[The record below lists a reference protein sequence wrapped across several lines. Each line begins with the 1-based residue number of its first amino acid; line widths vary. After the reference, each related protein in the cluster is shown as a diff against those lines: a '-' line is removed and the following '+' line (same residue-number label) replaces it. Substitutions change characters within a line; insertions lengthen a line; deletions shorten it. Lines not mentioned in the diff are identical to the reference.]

1 MPSKLAGILFCLLLA
16 YVASYAL
23 EQWLED
29 GISIWTPPTAV
40 VDGSTLNTSQ
50 YFTAQANSDTVL
62 ALRPDQ
68 EALLDFYGYL
78 DGGGA
83 DNYRRWQT
91 SSRELRAVGTP
102 YMAQALAQAEATAT
116 VKFLAL
122 LLLIVTLLLRFGEV
136 LKENYWT
143 TPLLCGAIVAGTA
156 VLYGGLAAPF
166 ATTLLVVITVLYF
179 GGIRLFLPIYHSEWS
194 RIIRPI
200 LTPCVFL
207 LAVMS
212 WRGQELVD
220 YWFWTSALF
229 RFFLVVVILL
239 MLFFHL
245 SILSKVLQKANIDS
259 AARIFAYG
267 MPLGITAIVA
277 GLAVGLFGEE
287 TGAGLQRLNYELLPL
302 GPDTAAAFSDSAP
315 FTLFFAGVALLILG
329 GIGYFIQRIAR

>member
-1 MPSKLAGILFCLLLA
+1 MPKQLAGILFCLLLA

-23 EQWLED
+23 EQWLEN
-29 GISIWTPPTAV
+29 GLSIWTPPTAV
-40 VDGSTLNTSQ
+40 VDGATLNTSQ
-50 YFTAQANSDTVL
+50 YYQNQTDTVL

-68 EALLDFYGYL
+68 EALLDFYAYL
-78 DGGGA
+78 DEGGA
-83 DNYRRWQT
+83 ENYRRWQT
-91 SSRELRAVGTP
+91 SSGELRAVSTP
-102 YMAQALAQAEATAT
+102 FMAQALAVAEATPT

-122 LLLIVTLLLRFGEV
+122 MLLIITLLLRFGNG
-136 LKENYWT
+136 LKENGRS
-143 TPLLCGAIVAGTA
+143 TPLLCGLIVAGTA
-156 VLYGGLAAPF
+156 ALYGGLAAPF
-166 ATTLLVVITVLYF
+166 ATGLLVGITVLYF

-194 RIIRPI
+194 RIIRPV
-200 LTPCVFL
+200 LTLCVFL

-220 YWFWTSALF
+220 YWFWTSPLF
-229 RFFLVVVILL
+229 RFFLVVVVLL

-245 SILSKVLQKANIDS
+245 SILSRVLSKANIDS

-267 MPLGITAIVA
+267 MPLGITALVA
-277 GLAVGLFGEE
+277 GLTVGLYGSE

-302 GPDTAAAFSDSAP
+302 DPDLVAGFSDSAP